1 MRVETVLVFMT
12 KEHKEEMN
20 CKLMI
25 IKEGFNRRIEG
36 AGGEDLGEEVEYKLV
51 QVLGE
56 LAV

>member
-1 MRVETVLVFMT
+1 MRGETVLVFMT

-36 AGGEDLGEEVEYKLV
+36 AGGEDLGAEVEYKLV